1 MSPLSPMVS
10 VYLTGQENMIVTSQ
24 NMNILARLALENP
37 DLLLHFL
44 RSVDNSPDIVSRFV
58 DKWAGQKVSPHQSSF
73 H

>member
-1 MSPLSPMVS
+1 M
-10 VYLTGQENMIVTSQ
+10 YLTGQENMIVTSQ

-58 DKWAGQKVSPHQSSF
+58 DKWAGQKVSSQRSF

>member
-1 MSPLSPMVS
+1 
-10 VYLTGQENMIVTSQ
+10 MIVTSQ